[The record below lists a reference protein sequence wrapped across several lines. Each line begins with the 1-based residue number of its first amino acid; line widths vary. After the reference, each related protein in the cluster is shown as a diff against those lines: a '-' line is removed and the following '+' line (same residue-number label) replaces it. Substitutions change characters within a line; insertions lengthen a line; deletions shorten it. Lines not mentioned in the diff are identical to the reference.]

1 MRVWNEVPTRRTQ
14 ELVVDGATLI
24 WVVVWVWI
32 GISLYG
38 ALASLS
44 TVGTSLGDAGA
55 GLADAGTTIRVG
67 LSQVPLVGAG
77 VGELVGGALDAVAT
91 PLVDAGAG
99 LEELLLTVAT
109 ILALLVVAIALV
121 PWLNRYLPWRRRRWR
136 RLNAGDQAIRH
147 GSTPAPDLER
157 ILATRAITRLEYAD
171 LLEHTPDPIGDFAAG
186 RYDRLARAE
195 LTSVGLA
202 RLAVGPG

>member
-24 WVVVWVWI
+24 WVVIWVWI
-32 GISLYG
+32 GITIYS
-38 ALASLS
+38 ALAELS
-44 TVGTSLGDAGA
+44 TVGTSIGDAGA
-55 GLADAGTTIRVG
+55 GLADAGTTVRAALG
-67 LSQVPLVGAG
+67 QVPLIGQG
-77 VGELVGGALDAVAT
+77 VGDLVGGALNAVAA
-91 PLVDAGAG
+91 PLVDAGTG
-99 LEELLLTVAT
+99 LEQLLLTIAT
-109 ILALLVVAIALV
+109 ILALLVVAVALV

-147 GSTPAPDLER
+147 GSAPGPDLER
-157 ILATRAITRLEYAD
+157 ILATRAIARLEYAD

-186 RYDRLARAE
+186 RYERLARAE

-202 RLAVGPG
+202 RLAAGPG